1 MSLQIKLNWFR
12 EDIKFLPGGACDE
25 GMDIL
30 SELGYSKE
38 TEYVDAQELLDLWET
53 SDKVPQKYKLIG
65 RRYKR
70 SKEALEGFVLKKYQT
85 LDAIIE
91 MNEFKI
97 SHLGQVKTCKTGK
110 TLEKYKNE
118 MIDAIYQSSTQYH
131 PFVYVQGKSGFRQMI
146 SPSQV
151 NMYANSKVDIIIED
165 FYNNELVTN
174 PSEFATE
181 YEKKVNEARI
191 IICDTELRIK
201 RRISDPEEFF
211 EVWVPYSI

>member
-1 MSLQIKLNWFR
+1 MSIKIKLNWFR

-38 TEYVDAQELLDLWET
+38 REYVDAQELLDLWES
-53 SDKVPQKYKLIG
+53 SDKVPMKYKLIG

-70 SKEALEGFVLKKYQT
+70 SRQALEGFVLKKYQT

-97 SHLGQVKTCKTGK
+97 SHLGQVKTCKTEK

-118 MIDAIYQSSTQYH
+118 MIDEIYEASTQYH
-131 PFVYVQGKSGFRQMI
+131 PFVYVQGNNGFRQMI
-146 SPSQV
+146 SPENV
-151 NMYANSKVDIIIED
+151 NMYANSRVDIIIED
-165 FYNNELVTN
+165 FYNNETVTT
-174 PSEFATE
+174 PSEFGSV
-181 YEKKVNEARI
+181 YEKKVAEARNI
-191 IICDTELRIK
+191 IRDSELTIK

-211 EVWVPYSI
+211 EVWVSYSI